1 MRNETIGNNVLR
13 FATASQ
19 LGSVPWKSAENA
31 VFLRYLRGGFK
42 SRGKIKLY
50 QRRSYYAK

>member
-1 MRNETIGNNVLR
+1 MQNETIGNNVLR

-19 LGSVPWKSAENA
+19 LGSVPRKSAENA

-42 SRGKIKLY
+42 
-50 QRRSYYAK
+50 

>member
-19 LGSVPWKSAENA
+19 LGSVPRKSAENA
-31 VFLRYLRGGFK
+31 VFLRYFEVEFQTFEPK
-42 SRGKIKLY
+42 
-50 QRRSYYAK
+50 